1 MAANERF
8 HRLAWGPLQTEG
20 MPHGLIAGGLVDGS
34 VNLYNPARIIGSP
47 IGAEPSDGVS
57 SGALVTKMQKHSGP
71 VRGLEFNSFSPN
83 LLASGAED
91 GELCIWDLARPA
103 QPSLYP
109 ALKGGAGGQ
118 PAAGEVSYLA
128 WNKKVQHILASSSLN
143 GTTVVWDLKRQR
155 PVISFTDP
163 NSRRRCSA
171 MQWNPEVATQLI
183 VASDDDRSPSLQIW
197 DLRNSIS
204 PAREFVGHS
213 KGVLAMAWSQA
224 DPGLLLTCGKD
235 NRTLCWD
242 TVAGEVLAELPASSN
257 WNFDVQWSST
267 TPGVLSTSS
276 FDGRVGLYNLQQA
289 GGIDAGPGTVDQY
302 GVQQPGPKT
311 PMKKAPAWMR
321 RPCGATFG
329 FGGQL
334 VGFGVRAKAGAEEPA
349 AAEKPS
355 GTALTLMKVSTAVEA
370 EVSAELEGAV
380 STGGGDALKTFCET
394 KKTEAT
400 ATAAKED
407 EETWG
412 FLGILFEEDAR
423 RELLKHLDFG
433 EALVAKELAESD
445 AEAEKARAAAEA
457 EAAAADAAVAASA
470 APAPLPPVDGDEFF
484 NNLPEPTPASPAAPL
499 TPPAPADDGMSFF
512 DDMDANGGVPKP
524 PPSPPPA
531 PAPEPIAEA
540 PEAIAARRAAA
551 ARAAAMA
558 AAAAEPVEHMDA
570 HDAMTQRALV
580 VGDYRAAV
588 NACVAA
594 GRHADALILA
604 NIAGGD
610 LWEETRSKH
619 IAANIGRPYMRVASA
634 VVSEDLELLVKS
646 RPLAKWRETLA
657 ILCTYAPAESWG
669 ALAGVLAGRLAN
681 AGNVHASILCHIC
694 AGDVDSAVQ
703 HWLGALPPG
712 KVAPPALHSVLEK
725 AVVLTRATGQTSG
738 VGLAQLAVSYAEVL
752 VSQGQLDAAI
762 TYLDMVPDGGD
773 AIITL
778 RDRIVRGGA
787 GTTASSSAP
796 AAPAP
801 APAQQT
807 QSAYGQQTQSA
818 YGQQTQGAYGQQSY
832 GGYSQQQIAQP
843 AQPTQSYDSYGG
855 SPAYGAYGQQQQTQS
870 AYAAYGQ
877 QSSGYE
883 APPPP
888 SLPPQPAQ
896 SAYAAYDSN
905 PVQSAYGTQSPMG
918 QPAMGGGGMGAP
930 PPHHVP
936 GHGTRRWRRHHHAP
950 RPHRPRRRG
959 NHRQQQR
966 PRRPRAGSR
975 AANAERLRSA
985 DTECLRPA
993 DARRLRPA
1001 ELRRL
1006 LPAADCAARATHAE
1020 LRQLRWIPRVRR
1032 LRSAAADAERL
1043 RRLRSAELRVRGSP
1057 AAVAAPAAGAER
1069 VRRVRLQPRAVGVRH
1084 PVTHGSARHGRRRD
1098 GRAAPRVFTRGGSVR
1113 PAQRDGAERATA
1125 AGCRA
1130 PAAPA
1135 DRDGGRGAVVRSFR
1149 VDAPASATRPTG
1161 PIGPGVRGV
1170 ASAAGV

>member
-1 MAANERF
+1 MPLAGGAVAANERF

-470 APAPLPPVDGDEFF
+470 APASLPPVDGDEFF

-499 TPPAPADDGMSFF
+499 TLS
-512 DDMDANGGVPKP
+512 
-524 PPSPPPA
+524 
-531 PAPEPIAEA
+531 
-540 PEAIAARRAAA
+540 
-551 ARAAAMA
+551 
-558 AAAAEPVEHMDA
+558 
-570 HDAMTQRALV
+570 
-580 VGDYRAAV
+580 
-588 NACVAA
+588 
-594 GRHADALILA
+594 LI
-604 NIAGGD
+604 
-610 LWEETRSKH
+610 H
-619 IAANIGRPYMRVASA
+619 I
-634 VVSEDLELLVKS
+634 
-646 RPLAKWRETLA
+646 
-657 ILCTYAPAESWG
+657 
-669 ALAGVLAGRLAN
+669 
-681 AGNVHASILCHIC
+681 
-694 AGDVDSAVQ
+694 
-703 HWLGALPPG
+703 
-712 KVAPPALHSVLEK
+712 
-725 AVVLTRATGQTSG
+725 
-738 VGLAQLAVSYAEVL
+738 
-752 VSQGQLDAAI
+752 
-762 TYLDMVPDGGD
+762 
-773 AIITL
+773 
-778 RDRIVRGGA
+778 
-787 GTTASSSAP
+787 
-796 AAPAP
+796 
-801 APAQQT
+801 
-807 QSAYGQQTQSA
+807 
-818 YGQQTQGAYGQQSY
+818 
-832 GGYSQQQIAQP
+832 
-843 AQPTQSYDSYGG
+843 
-855 SPAYGAYGQQQQTQS
+855 
-870 AYAAYGQ
+870 
-877 QSSGYE
+877 
-883 APPPP
+883 
-888 SLPPQPAQ
+888 
-896 SAYAAYDSN
+896 
-905 PVQSAYGTQSPMG
+905 
-918 QPAMGGGGMGAP
+918 
-930 PPHHVP
+930 
-936 GHGTRRWRRHHHAP
+936 
-950 RPHRPRRRG
+950 
-959 NHRQQQR
+959 
-966 PRRPRAGSR
+966 
-975 AANAERLRSA
+975 
-985 DTECLRPA
+985 
-993 DARRLRPA
+993 
-1001 ELRRL
+1001 
-1006 LPAADCAARATHAE
+1006 
-1020 LRQLRWIPRVRR
+1020 
-1032 LRSAAADAERL
+1032 
-1043 RRLRSAELRVRGSP
+1043 
-1057 AAVAAPAAGAER
+1057 
-1069 VRRVRLQPRAVGVRH
+1069 
-1084 PVTHGSARHGRRRD
+1084 
-1098 GRAAPRVFTRGGSVR
+1098 
-1113 PAQRDGAERATA
+1113 
-1125 AGCRA
+1125 
-1130 PAAPA
+1130 
-1135 DRDGGRGAVVRSFR
+1135 
-1149 VDAPASATRPTG
+1149 
-1161 PIGPGVRGV
+1161 
-1170 ASAAGV
+1170 